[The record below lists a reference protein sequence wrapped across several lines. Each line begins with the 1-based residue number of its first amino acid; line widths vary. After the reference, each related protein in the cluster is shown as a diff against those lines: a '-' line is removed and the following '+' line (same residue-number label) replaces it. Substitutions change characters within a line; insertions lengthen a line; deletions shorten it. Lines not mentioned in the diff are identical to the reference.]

1 MTMIRSPPSIK
12 CINRESPKTQIAKFF
27 LEHDILISCF
37 LANLYFSKIGDPTNF
52 DTFRPEPSG
61 LGIFFSSAGG
71 GSEPGGLLLLLLLL
85 LSGPHLL
92 FPPAGLPPA
101 RGQHRGPLLHL
112 LLPPLLSALSPTT
125 GVVTRAAPRVFTR
138 VL

>member
-61 LGIFFSSAGG
+61 LGIFFSSDGG
-71 GSEPGGLLLLLLLL
+71 GSGHGGILLLL

-92 FPPAGLPPA
+92 FPPAVLPPA
-101 RGQHRGPLLHL
+101 GGQHRGPLLHL

>member
-27 LEHDILISCF
+27 LGHGILISCF

-52 DTFRPEPSG
+52 DTFGPEPSG
-61 LGIFFSSAGG
+61 LGTFFSSDGG
-71 GSEPGGLLLLLLLL
+71 GSGHGGLLLLL

-125 GVVTRAAPRVFTR
+125 GVVTRAAP
-138 VL
+138 

>member
-27 LEHDILISCF
+27 LGHGILISCF

-61 LGIFFSSAGG
+61 LGIFFSSDGG
-71 GSEPGGLLLLLLLL
+71 GSGHGGLLLL